1 MCVFLKNTGIVR
13 KIDELG
19 RIVIPKEIRNILKI
33 DSYDDLE
40 IYVDNNSIILKK
52 FLLLESDKEYN
63 NKLILSLSDL
73 TNGNIYLS
81 DKEKIITSGDLEN
94 SEINLFL
101 KKILVD
107 RSNYI
112 STTCEE
118 IIRNKKGYYI
128 IKPII
133 KNSDAIGLIII
144 ISNEKLDNN
153 IIFFS
158 NVLKNLIEKN

>member
-1 MCVFLKNTGIVR
+1 MKNTGIVR

-19 RIVIPKEIRNILKI
+19 RIVIPKEIRNVLKI

-101 KKILVD
+101 KKILVE

>member
-1 MCVFLKNTGIVR
+1 MKNTGIVR

-19 RIVIPKEIRNILKI
+19 RIVIPKEIRNVLKI

-40 IYVDNNSIILKK
+40 IYIDNNTIILKK
-52 FLLLESDKEYN
+52 YLYLENDKEYN

-101 KKILVD
+101 KKILVE

>member
-1 MCVFLKNTGIVR
+1 VR

-33 DSYDDLE
+33 ESYDDLE

-52 FLLLESDKEYN
+52 FLFLESDKEYN

-73 TNGNIYLS
+73 TNGSIYLS

-101 KKILVD
+101 KKVLVE

>member
-1 MCVFLKNTGIVR
+1 MKNTGIVR

-101 KKILVD
+101 KKILVE